1 MYNENILSR
10 RQFFERSAL
19 AGAGLLASRVSLGAA
34 ASGPGNRQAQIAIS
48 LDLEMAAN
56 FPKWEDTSANYDKG
70 NLGPE
75 LKKYALEAARRVKAS
90 GGVIHFFLVGR
101 CLEQEDVGWLKEIIG
116 TGHSVGN
123 HTYDHVAMLA
133 KTKNDIQY
141 RFRRAPWLIEGK
153 TISEVLHE
161 NIRLTNLAFKS
172 RLGVDPAGFRT
183 PGGLRTALDGREDL
197 QKMMLDLGFT
207 WISSKYPDHAY
218 SKPGTPP
225 DEGIF
230 RNIVDSHAA
239 SQPYIYP
246 SGLVEIPMNAISD
259 VGAFRNSRWQLDHF
273 LEATRRSVAWA
284 IKNRRMFDFL
294 GHPAVLSAMD
304 PEFKTIDMIC
314 DLVKWAGEQ
323 AAIVDLATIA
333 RHTTDRRV

>member
-1 MYNENILSR
+1 MHHHDPLSR
-10 RQFFERSAL
+10 RQFLERSAL
-19 AGAGLLASRVSLGAA
+19 AGAGLLTSRLASGAA
-34 ASGPGNRQAQIAIS
+34 AAGVENRQAQIAIS

-75 LKKYALEAARRVKAS
+75 LKKYALEASRRVKAS

-116 TGHSVGN
+116 LGHKVGN

-133 KTKNDIQY
+133 KTKNDIQF

-153 TISEVLHE
+153 TINEVLFE

-183 PGGLRTALDGREDL
+183 PGGFRTALDGREDL
-197 QKMMLDLGFT
+197 QKMLLELGFT
-207 WISSKYPDHAY
+207 WVSSKYPEHTNT
-218 SKPGTPP
+218 KPGVPP
-225 DEGIF
+225 DEAIF
-230 RNIVDSHAA
+230 RNIVDSHANA
-239 SQPYIYP
+239 QPFIYP

-259 VGAFRNSRWQLDHF
+259 VGAFRNGRWHLDHF
-273 LEATRRSVAWA
+273 LEATRRSVDWA
-284 IKNRRMFDFL
+284 IKNRRVFDFL

-304 PEFKTIDMIC
+304 PEFKTIDLIC
-314 DLVKWAGEQ
+314 DRVKRAGSQ

-333 RHTTDRRV
+333 RNTTGRRA